1 MITTMQIRVK
11 ATGEI
16 LNIKSSEIQ
25 TTVYDNC
32 CMPIEFSLEEV
43 EILPDDEK
51 LSNIERTGKDCKE
64 IDWEERRF
72 ELCKAALT
80 GSLASPVVEGVDP
93 NPSMQSMAK
102 HIILLADTIISEL
115 KKQEKEK

>member
-16 LNIKSSEIQ
+16 LNIAKWLRIVTDKCDSYGIAITFAPED
-25 TTVYDNC
+25 V
-32 CMPIEFSLEEV
+32 EF
-43 EILPDDEK
+43 
-51 LSNIERTGKDCKE
+51 LSNIESIGKNCKE

-102 HIILLADTIISEL
+102 HIILIADTIISEL

>member
-1 MITTMQIRVK
+1 MQIRVK

-16 LNIKSSEIQ
+16 LNIKSSKIQ
-25 TTVYDNC
+25 TTVYDDC
-32 CMPIEFSLEEV
+32 CMPMEFSLEEV

-72 ELCKAALT
+72 ELCKAALI
-80 GSLASPVVEGVDP
+80 GSLASTVVEGVDP
-93 NPSMQSMAK
+93 NPSMEIVVK
-102 HIILLADTIISEL
+102 HVILFADTIISEL
-115 KKQEKEK
+115 KKQENEK